1 MDNQTQNPDLHPPAA
16 EGPSVGRPVR
26 RLEDERLLRGG
37 SRYVSDLIATSD
49 ALRVKIL
56 RSPHAHAR
64 ILAVGATAARAMPGV
79 VAVLTADDLAGVG
92 DLPREGGD
100 VERAFAEA
108 EVVVRRRL
116 TNNRVA
122 PAPLEGRVVLSEF
135 DPASGRL
142 VHHTA
147 SQLPHVHARS
157 LGACLGLPL
166 RKLQLVAPDIG
177 GGFGAKLC
185 FYAEDVICAI
195 LAMRTGRLCA

>member
-1 MDNQTQNPDLHPPAA
+1 MAGDFPWTLHNPVPP
-16 EGPSVGRPVR
+16 
-26 RLEDERLLRGG
+26 RGG
-37 SRYVSDLIATSD
+37 RRRAT
-49 ALRVKIL
+49 
-56 RSPHAHAR
+56 
-64 ILAVGATAARAMPGV
+64 
-79 VAVLTADDLAGVG
+79 
-92 DLPREGGD
+92 
-100 VERAFAEA
+100 FAEA

-166 RKLQLVAPDIG
+166 RKLQLVAFPLQV
-177 GGFGAKLC
+177 ARVLKL
-185 FYAEDVICAI
+185 
-195 LAMRTGRLCA
+195 LRKLL